1 MIIRAA
7 EQTPGRISVEWG
19 ILQAEKSQLHGGLEI
34 MMNYIWAGM
43 LVLGVVFAILNG
55 RLNEFSEGLMKS
67 CTDGVY
73 FIIGLA
79 GIMGVWSGIMN
90 IAKETGLID
99 LVANATRPVIR
110 FLFPSGLRKDTIAMI
125 LMSFT
130 ANLFGAGN
138 SATVFSIKALVM
150 LDEENSRR
158 EAQAMPCAC
167 YCSQHVN
174 DTAGTDYRS
183 QAEKR
188 SGIRQLG
195 QHYYP
200 RYPGGPVVYGSIGHS
215 LQDLRRETS
224 MIASVLNQISLF
236 FIPGIVTLVIFFGI
250 YKKAP
255 VYDLFIEDKGWTENS
270 DGNPSVYPCDFI
282 GIEAL
287 VGSGLCSSRKYSG
300 SVFQF
305 FGIPKELLSMV
316 LLRPISGSGSLVLVE
331 KSSNNMGRPAF
342 SEDPLR

>member
-7 EQTPGRISVEWG
+7 EQTPGRISDEGG

-138 SATVFSIKALVM
+138 SATVFSIKAMVM
-150 LDEENSRR
+150 LDEENSHR
-158 EAQAMPCAC
+158 EAASNAMCMFIA
-167 YCSQHVN
+167 VN
-174 DTAGTDYRS
+174 MSMIQLVPITVVKLRSEAGS
-183 QAEKR
+183 V
-188 SGIRQLG
+188 SS
-195 QHYYP
+195 
-200 RYPGGPVVYGSIGHS
+200 GSI
-215 LQDLRRETS
+215 
-224 MIASVLNQISLF
+224 I
-236 FIPGIVTLVIFFGI
+236 IPGILAG
-250 YKKAP
+250 
-255 VYDLFIEDKGWTENS
+255 
-270 DGNPSVYPCDFI
+270 
-282 GIEAL
+282 
-287 VGSGLCSSRKYSG
+287 
-300 SVFQF
+300 
-305 FGIPKELLSMV
+305 LLSMAASV
-316 LLRPISGSGSLVLVE
+316 IVCKIYE
-331 KSSNNMGRPAF
+331 GRH
-342 SEDPLR
+342 L